1 MLFRGINFVIK
12 NILRKENIA
21 FGGLQWFFWSGVCTI
36 IAFMVVFLKSSGYSE
51 SQIGIIMSAISIGSV
66 LGQPFWGNV
75 SDRKNAIR
83 NVLVF
88 SLVFSAF
95 ITLLIPLSAKYFTP
109 VIIFCFL
116 MSFTENS
123 MPAIID
129 SWTLSH
135 STSKPWID
143 YGLTRGMGSLG
154 FALTAIVFG
163 FFIDKYGY
171 NIMFYS
177 HFIFVII
184 AVVFCF
190 IIEPKNSGIVSQS
203 ADNRSR
209 MSFAKIKFKDSK
221 KFIWFLIAATLV
233 FTGFRANATFFPIL
247 LTERG
252 GNNSMLG
259 IAFFIMAGS
268 EFPVLFASKKLL
280 RKFKDTTLITISM
293 VFFCIRILLHIII
306 VPVPLLILSQA
317 TQGLSFAI
325 FLPACVYYIRR
336 ISPAGLTSTYLT
348 IATSCYF
355 GMGGILGSY
364 FGGIIT
370 ENSGIFTM
378 LKASLIVT
386 FLGLVVFIFAGRK
399 KTTPVSGVKNP
410 GLNLISKVI
419 FK

>member
-1 MLFRGINFVIK
+1 MLFRRIIFVLK
-12 NILRKENIA
+12 NILRKENIT

-51 SQIGIIMSAISIGSV
+51 SQIGIIMSAISVGSV

-75 SDRKNAIR
+75 SDRRNAIR

-88 SLVFSAF
+88 SLTFSAF
-95 ITLLIPLSAKYFTP
+95 ITLLIPLAAKYFIP

-135 STSKPWID
+135 STNKPWID

-163 FFIDKYGY
+163 FFLDRYGY

-184 AVVFCF
+184 AVAFCF
-190 IIEPKNSGIVSQS
+190 IIEPKNSETVSKT
-203 ADNRSR
+203 ADNRGKI
-209 MSFAKIKFKDSK
+209 SFAEIKFKDSI
-221 KFIWFLIAATLV
+221 KFIWFLVAATLV

-280 RKFKDTTLITISM
+280 QKFKDTTLITISM
-293 VFFCIRILLHIII
+293 VFFCVRILLHIVI

-378 LKASLIVT
+378 LKASLLIT
-386 FLGLVVFIFAGRK
+386 IMGLGVFIFTGREKSSSAPEFK
-399 KTTPVSGVKNP
+399 KPA
-410 GLNLISKVI
+410 
-419 FK
+419 

>member
-1 MLFRGINFVIK
+1 VLK
-12 NILRKENIA
+12 NILKKENIA

-36 IAFMVVFLKSSGYSE
+36 IAFMVVFLKSTGYSE

-75 SDRKNAIR
+75 SDKRDSIR

-88 SLVFSAF
+88 SLLFSAF
-95 ITLLIPLSAKYFTP
+95 ITLLIPFAAKYFIP
-109 VIIFCFL
+109 VIVFCFL

-129 SWTLSH
+129 SWTLSQ
-135 STSKPWID
+135 SAKKPWID
-143 YGLTRGMGSLG
+143 YGFTRGMGSLG

-163 FFIDKYGY
+163 FFLDKYGY

-177 HFIFVII
+177 HFAFVII

-190 IIEPKNSGIVSQS
+190 VIEPKEKEAVPKS
-203 ADNRSR
+203 ADNRGKTSI
-209 MSFAKIKFKDSK
+209 SGIKFKDSA
-221 KFIWFLIAATLV
+221 KFLWFLIAATLV

-247 LTERG
+247 LSERG

-268 EFPVLFASKKLL
+268 EFPVLFASKRLL

-293 VFFCIRILLHIII
+293 FFFCIRNLLHIVI
-306 VPVPLLILSQA
+306 VPVPLLIISQA
-317 TQGLSFAI
+317 TQGLSFAL

-336 ISPAGLTSTYLT
+336 ISPLGLTSTYLT
-348 IATSCYF
+348 VATSCYF

-378 LKASLIVT
+378 LKTS
-386 FLGLVVFIFAGRK
+386 LVVTII
-399 KTTPVSGVKNP
+399 
-410 GLNLISKVI
+410 GLAVFVLKGKESKQVQQL
-419 FK
+419 